1 MKIKMRIRSNIWRG
15 FSIFVISDS
24 TRMDVLNV
32 PIFLSNNFH
41 FQIENGNWLWV
52 PKTAGLKRFRRYF
65 EI

>member
-24 TRMDVLNV
+24 TCIDV

-41 FQIENGNWLWV
+41 FQIENGNRLWV